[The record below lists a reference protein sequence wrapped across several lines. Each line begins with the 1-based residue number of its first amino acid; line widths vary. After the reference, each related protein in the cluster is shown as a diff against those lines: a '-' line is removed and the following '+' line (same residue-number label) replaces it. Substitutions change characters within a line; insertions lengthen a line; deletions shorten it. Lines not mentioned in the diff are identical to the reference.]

1 MPQPPVSG
9 FNPTLLYILFATYKH
24 FLNTWR
30 FHVASTFL
38 NMMFIASL
46 ALLVRAIHAVVGSS
60 QSQDLICALEGET
73 THLSAEKCGQIMTDY
88 IGL

>member
-1 MPQPPVSG
+1 
-9 FNPTLLYILFATYKH
+9 
-24 FLNTWR
+24 
-30 FHVASTFL
+30 
-38 NMMFIASL
+38 MMFIASL